1 MAEFN
6 VGFIGLGIMGESMC
20 ANIIKN
26 GYPTWV
32 YNIAPEQVQKMVN
45 LGANACESFR
55 RNDPKCFAYY
65 YNGPGK

>member
-6 VGFIGLGIMGESMC
+6 VGFIGLGIMGKSMC

-32 YNIAPEQVQKMVN
+32 YNIAPEQIQKMVDF
-45 LGANACESFR
+45 GR
-55 RNDPKCFAYY
+55 
-65 YNGPGK
+65 